1 MQSLISRFGGMPATI
16 LKLVFLAFIN
26 ACAIWALPTMITTH
40 AWVMLVIL
48 VVSTL
53 ALDWLFLT
61 RRYIP
66 AKYLI
71 IGGVFLTVFQIIPI
85 VYNVAIAFTNYSTGH
100 IGTKPEAVTRI
111 TLDSVA
117 ETDTST
123 SYDMIVARD
132 SSGDVALIL
141 TPQILIEEPTADSG
155 TTDTGTTDTG
165 TTEFGPSDAASSD
178 VTTEF
183 GPSDAASSDVT
194 TEFGPSGS
202 PEPSTASSA
211 GPSASA
217 ASDASAPAG
226 NYPPTYIGTSKGT
239 TDVPAA
245 DVQRDEFGTVTGV
258 TGYTPVPESELS
270 GLDAQLA
277 DFTIPGPNGTYISPQ
292 GLSTA
297 VELTPTLT
305 YDATAGTFTS
315 LSTGVVY
322 TDNGMGSF
330 TDPNNPDDEL
340 IPGWKETIGLTNFS
354 RIFTD
359 PDITGPFMRVFV
371 WTFAYAILTVLLT
384 FALGL
389 GLAIVMNRPGMR
401 GQRIYRSLIIIPYA
415 VPAFLSILVWAALLN
430 DDFGAINQVLGT
442 QIPWLFDPTWAKV
455 SCLLVNLWLG
465 LPYMFLI
472 TTGALQAIPSELQE
486 AARIDGARNFQVF
499 RLVNLP
505 LLLVALTP
513 LLIASFAYNFNNFNA
528 IFLLTGGGP
537 SMEGSS
543 VAGSTDIL
551 ISYTYKV
558 AFSAGKGN
566 DYGLA
571 AAISI
576 IIFFIVGTISMISF
590 SRTKAMREER
600 S

>member
-26 ACAIWALPTMITTH
+26 ACAIWALPTMITTD

-61 RRYIP
+61 KRFIP
-66 AKYLI
+66 PKYLI
-71 IGGVFLTVFQIIPI
+71 IGAIFLTVFQIIPI

-100 IGTKPEAVTRI
+100 IGTKAEAVTRI

-117 ETDTST
+117 ETDTSA

-132 SSGDVALIL
+132 SSGEVALIL
-141 TPQILIEEPTADSG
+141 TPQILVEEPTTDPG
-155 TTDTGTTDTG
+155 TTDPG
-165 TTEFGPSDAASSD
+165 TTEFGPSDAASGD

-183 GPSDAASSDVT
+183 GPSDAASGDVT

-202 PEPSTASSA
+202 PEPSGAPSAEPSPGASS
-211 GPSASA
+211 
-217 ASDASAPAG
+217 DTTAPAG
-226 NYPPTYIGTSKGT
+226 NFPPTYIGTLKGT
-239 TDVPAA
+239 TEVPAA
-245 DVQRDEFGTVTGV
+245 NVQRDEFGIVTGA
-258 TGYTPVPESELS
+258 TGYTPVPESELA
-270 GLDAQLA
+270 GLDTQLA

-305 YDATAGTFTS
+305 YDAAAGTFTS
-315 LSTGVVY
+315 LTTGVVY

-330 TDPNNPDDEL
+330 TDPNNADDEL
-340 IPGWKETIGLTNFS
+340 IPGWKETIGLTNFT

-384 FALGL
+384 FAFGL

-401 GQRIYRSLIIIPYA
+401 GQRIYRSMIIIPYA

-472 TTGALQAIPSELQE
+472 STGALQAIPSELQE

-537 SMEGSS
+537 AMEGSNI
-543 VAGSTDIL
+543 AGSTDIL

-558 AFSAGKGN
+558 AFAANKGN

-600 S
+600 A